1 MSFKEL
7 CCKLGTELDNEFI
20 RLRADQAEL
29 GQQLTERINGVAN
42 HVKTLDTKVTALDA
56 KVTVLD
62 ERVTALDEKFT
73 ALDAKI
79 DTKFEAI
86 DTKFEEIDN
95 RFESMDAKFT
105 TKFNELQGNQS
116 EMMHILIDI
125 QRKVSAN

>member
-7 CCKLGTELDNEFI
+7 CCNLGTELDNEFI

-42 HVKTLDTKVTALDA
+42 HVKILDAKVTSLDA

-62 ERVTALDEKFT
+62 ERVTALD
-73 ALDAKI
+73 AK
-79 DTKFEAI
+79 I
-86 DTKFEEIDN
+86 DTKFEEIDARFESVDA

-105 TKFNELQGNQS
+105 TKFNELQGNQN
-116 EMMHILIDI
+116 EMMSILIDI

>member
-7 CCKLGTELDNEFI
+7 CCNLGTELDNEFI

-42 HVKTLDTKVTALDA
+42 HVKILDAKVTSLDA

-62 ERVTALDEKFT
+62 ERVTALD
-73 ALDAKI
+73 AKI
-79 DTKFEAI
+79 DTKFG
-86 DTKFEEIDN
+86 EIDA
-95 RFESMDAKFT
+95 RFESIDVRFETMDGKI
-105 TKFNELQGNQS
+105 NNLQGNQN
-116 EMMHILIDI
+116 EMMNILIDI

>member
-7 CCKLGTELDNEFI
+7 CCNLGTELDNEFI

-42 HVKTLDTKVTALDA
+42 HVKTLDAKVTSLDA

-62 ERVTALDEKFT
+62 ERVTALD
-73 ALDAKI
+73 AK
-79 DTKFEAI
+79 I
-86 DTKFEEIDN
+86 DTKFEEIDA
-95 RFESMDAKFT
+95 RFETMDARFETMDGKI
-105 TKFNELQGNQS
+105 NNLQGNQN
-116 EMMHILIDI
+116 EMMNILIDI

>member
-7 CCKLGTELDNEFI
+7 CCNLGTELDNEFI

-42 HVKTLDTKVTALDA
+42 HVKTLDAKVTSLDA

-62 ERVTALDEKFT
+62 ERVTALD
-73 ALDAKI
+73 AKI
-79 DTKFEAI
+79 DTKFAEI
-86 DTKFEEIDN
+86 DT
-95 RFESMDAKFT
+95 RFETMDGKI
-105 TKFNELQGNQS
+105 NNLQGNQN
-116 EMMHILIDI
+116 EMMNILIDI

>member
-42 HVKTLDTKVTALDA
+42 HVKTLDA
-56 KVTVLD
+56 KVT
-62 ERVTALDEKFT
+62 K
-73 ALDAKI
+73 LDAKI
-79 DTKFEAI
+79 DTKFE
-86 DTKFEEIDN
+86 EIDA
-95 RFESMDAKFT
+95 RFESIDARFESIDARFESVDAKFESMDAKFT

-116 EMMHILIDI
+116 EMMNILIDI

>member
-7 CCKLGTELDNEFI
+7 CCNLGTELDNEFI

-42 HVKTLDTKVTALDA
+42 HVKTLDA
-56 KVTVLD
+56 KVT
-62 ERVTALDEKFT
+62 K
-73 ALDAKI
+73 LDAKI
-79 DTKFEAI
+79 DTKFE
-86 DTKFEEIDN
+86 EIDA
-95 RFESMDAKFT
+95 RFESVDAKFESMDAKFT

-116 EMMHILIDI
+116 EMMNILIDI

>member
-42 HVKTLDTKVTALDA
+42 HVKTLDAKVTALDA

-62 ERVTALDEKFT
+62 
-73 ALDAKI
+73 
-79 DTKFEAI
+79 TKM
-86 DTKFEEIDN
+86 DTKFEEID
-95 RFESMDAKFT
+95 AKFT
-105 TKFNELQGNQS
+105 TKFGELQDNQS
-116 EMMHILIDI
+116 AMMHILIDI
-125 QRKVSAN
+125 QRKVGAN

>member
-7 CCKLGTELDNEFI
+7 CCNLGTELDNEFI

-42 HVKTLDTKVTALDA
+42 HVKTLDA

-62 ERVTALDEKFT
+62 ERVTALD
-73 ALDAKI
+73 
-79 DTKFEAI
+79 TKM
-86 DTKFEEIDN
+86 DTKFEEI
-95 RFESMDAKFT
+95 DAKFT

-116 EMMHILIDI
+116 EMMNILIDI

>member
-56 KVTVLD
+56 KVTAID
-62 ERVTALDEKFT
+62 T
-73 ALDAKI
+73 KI
-79 DTKFEAI
+79 DTKFA
-86 DTKFEEIDN
+86 EIDA
-95 RFESMDAKFT
+95 RFESMDARFESIDARFESIDARFESMDAR
-105 TKFNELQGNQS
+105 FNDLQGNQS
-116 EMMHILIDI
+116 AMMHILIDI